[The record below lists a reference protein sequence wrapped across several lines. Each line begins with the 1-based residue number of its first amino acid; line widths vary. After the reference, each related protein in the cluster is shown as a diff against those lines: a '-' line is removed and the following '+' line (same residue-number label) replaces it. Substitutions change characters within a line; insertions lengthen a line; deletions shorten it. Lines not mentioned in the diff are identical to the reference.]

1 MQYRKPISI
10 HQLPKNIL
18 YIYISLYIGGFHPS
32 EKYSSVGVTIPNIWK
47 NKNVPNHQ
55 PDINNIHIMV
65 RLIF

>member
-1 MQYRKPISI
+1 MKRVKFSGEKRSRSSSTYSGWWFQ
-10 HQLPKNIL
+10 
-18 YIYISLYIGGFHPS
+18 PS